1 MWEIPHIKTN
11 RNETMVKTK
20 KEYDTKLDSKNRL
33 TVREPSHG
41 YFHVSEFDD
50 GTILLKPRIL
60 VDPET
65 ISKNALKMI
74 DKSINNF
81 KNKKVSKK
89 IDIEK
94 YLSLLDN

>member
-1 MWEIPHIKTN
+1 MWEYPHIKTN
-11 RNETMVKTK
+11 RDETVVKTK

-33 TVREPSHG
+33 TVREASHR
-41 YFHVSEFDD
+41 YFHVSVFDD